1 MIWRTNKFTNPKLIT
16 ILSGGAEKMAKDLN
30 VPLLGKIPLDPL
42 IGKACDEGINP
53 FQDEADG
60 ELEEFKA
67 NPSINVY
74 SNIALALKSSLSKSE
89 IK

>member
-1 MIWRTNKFTNPKLIT
+1 
-16 ILSGGAEKMAKDLN
+16 MAKDLN

-60 ELEEFKA
+60 ELQEFKT
-67 NPSINVY
+67 NPSINIY
-74 SNIALALKSSLSKSE
+74 SNVAQALKLSLSNN
-89 IK
+89 